1 MSSPPALNNAA
12 LPILQQPRPASPPRS
27 VADSLVAS
35 LNRGA
40 GPDGSG
46 AGAPM
51 MQAQAEIS
59 RSTFSVNSLNIT
71 ATKVR
76 LMERAGKEFG
86 IDQGDYESVTS
97 YGSAVG
103 NAVEALKRQTPA
115 AIVEIERQ
123 LGLDQLGIALDMLV
137 NAIVDPQ
144 GSDRLDAALEQH
156 LDGIPKDVA
165 TSLQSDEIGLY
176 GGSSSS

>member
-12 LPILQQPRPASPPRS
+12 LPILPQPRPAPPPRS
-27 VADSLVAS
+27 VAHVVVAS
-35 LNRGA
+35 PNRGA

-46 AGAPM
+46 AGAPVTR
-51 MQAQAEIS
+51 AQPEIS
-59 RSTFSVNSLNIT
+59 RSMFSVDSLNVT
-71 ATKVR
+71 AMKVR
-76 LMERAGKEFG
+76 LMERAGNEFG

-103 NAVEALKRQTPA
+103 KAVEALKRQTPA

-137 NAIVDPQ
+137 NAITDPHD
-144 GSDRLDAALEQH
+144 SDRLDAALETH
-156 LDGIPKDVA
+156 LGKTASDEA
-165 TSLQSDEIGLY
+165 TSLQPDEIGLY
-176 GGSSSS
+176 GG